1 MFTTVGYDSDDSSN
15 TKVLDG
21 ASRTLRSSVLSLPG
35 NNTGNVEFYTQ
46 GASGTHSHSVSIP
59 AHSHN
64 FSTPNHSHSVT
75 IPSHVHDVSI
85 PNHVHNIDIP
95 SHTHDISIPN
105 HTHAIDHGI
114 FNLNRTPR
122 QFTI

>member
-1 MFTTVGYDSDDSSN
+1 MFTTVGYDSDDSPN
-15 TKVLDG
+15 T
-21 ASRTLRSSVLSLPG
+21 SVLAGANSSLGGSVLRLPG
-35 NNTGNVEFYTQ
+35 NNPGNVEFYTQ

-85 PNHVHNIDIP
+85 PNQDRKSTRLNSSHVAISYAVFCVIKKKNIM
-95 SHTHDISIPN
+95 
-105 HTHAIDHGI
+105 
-114 FNLNRTPR
+114 
-122 QFTI
+122 